1 MSRPW
6 YASRPP
12 AWCRTRPAHLASLLL
27 SAMVAI
33 WMLLGPDAIASMQTG
48 PRYLMLL
55 VALWGL
61 GAGFTHGV
69 GLVPRHATRAWLLGA
84 PETVVGS
91 LGPKSI
97 TTPIAVE
104 VVKST
109 GGYVSLAA
117 GAVAIT
123 GIVGALVGGL

>member
-27 SAMVAI
+27 SAMVAV

-55 VALWGL
+55 IALWGL

-69 GLVPRHATRAWLLGA
+69 GLVPRHAA
-84 PETVVGS
+84 PR
-91 LGPKSI
+91 
-97 TTPIAVE
+97 
-104 VVKST
+104 
-109 GGYVSLAA
+109 LAA
-117 GAVAIT
+117 GRSAQLVSAGHHAAGAGHALGHRAVT
-123 GIVGALVGGL
+123 R

>member
-84 PETVVGS
+84 PLSWCLLLITLVV
-91 LGPKSI
+91 
-97 TTPIAVE
+97 
-104 VVKST
+104 
-109 GGYVSLAA
+109 LASSQ
-117 GAVAIT
+117 
-123 GIVGALVGGL
+123 